1 MQQREKTLIEKL
13 RNPEH
18 LFGSRQALGTLMLDA
33 ADEIER
39 LTKLVDSWRAISA
52 FIEAKRSGKLPL
64 EELKDANR

>member
-13 RNPEH
+13 RDPVD
-18 LFGSRQALGTLMLDA
+18 LLGSRQALAALMFDA

-64 EELKDANR
+64 EELKDAHR